1 MPDEEEPTKRP
12 GSLHMRVPAGSAP
25 SAAWASTSRQEIAA
39 SSAGASSGAVE
50 EEAYNSEDEYDSH
63 VQGGPEQE
71 RAFEA
76 QMAQRGLEIRQMA
89 KDGNCLFRC
98 IADRVYGDADMH
110 DVARRL
116 CTDHMQKERDHF
128 SQYVTQDFDAYL
140 RRKRRDG
147 TFGNHI
153 EMQALSEIYS
163 RPIEVY
169 ALSATPVNT
178 FQSAEG
184 SGSDVTPLRVSY
196 HGRNHYNVGAAPLPL
211 HTTHPLSP
219 PSHPRTTLAP
229 LPPLAPHHTP
239 HTLTPC
245 HTLHLSHRFHTLTH
259 AHTPSH
265 SLTPRP
271 CAPSPPQVL
280 VDPAHPDVGVGLG
293 LPGLH

>member
-1 MPDEEEPTKRP
+1 
-12 GSLHMRVPAGSAP
+12 MRVPAGSAP

-219 PSHPRTTLAP
+219 PSHPRTLLKGGMGSTPRTFAP
-229 LPPLAPHHTP
+229 LPVA
-239 HTLTPC
+239 
-245 HTLHLSHRFHTLTH
+245 SG
-259 AHTPSH
+259 H
-265 SLTPRP
+265 SRQCKNPKSQSR
-271 CAPSPPQVL
+271 
-280 VDPAHPDVGVGLG
+280 
-293 LPGLH
+293 

>member
-1 MPDEEEPTKRP
+1 
-12 GSLHMRVPAGSAP
+12 MRVPAGSAP

-196 HGRNHYNVGAAPLPL
+196 HGRHHYHVGPVPL
-211 HTTHPLSP
+211 P
-219 PSHPRTTLAP
+219 PSHHAFPP
-229 LPPLAPHHTP
+229 PPLASSHPPTPPTPRTASHPAHP
-239 HTLTPC
+239 HTL
-245 HTLHLSHRFHTLTH
+245 
-259 AHTPSH
+259 
-265 SLTPRP
+265 
-271 CAPSPPQVL
+271 
-280 VDPAHPDVGVGLG
+280 
-293 LPGLH
+293 

>member
-1 MPDEEEPTKRP
+1 
-12 GSLHMRVPAGSAP
+12 MRVPAGSAP

-219 PSHPRTTLAP
+219 PRILAPPSHPSHPSHRISRRTPSHLVTP
-229 LPPLAPHHTP
+229 STCHTASARS
-239 HTLTPC
+239 HTLTP
-245 HTLHLSHRFHTLTH
+245 LRAAS
-259 AHTPSH
+259 
-265 SLTPRP
+265 PR
-271 CAPSPPQVL
+271 APAPPNPNQVL